1 MVIFQFANK
10 LPEADR
16 SMESDGIR
24 EFFPKQPLRRW
35 PQRNAPFEDT
45 YLGTFPYM
53 YVYTKHLG

>member
-24 EFFPKQPLRRW
+24 EIFSKAATAPLAAT
-35 PQRNAPFEDT
+35 QRA
-45 YLGTFPYM
+45 
-53 YVYTKHLG
+53 V